1 MRKSPISTTGQN
13 FRFRREERLKGR
25 DEIRAVFNRGKTAS
39 CSGAKLFILE
49 QGRPGKSGGP
59 GRPVESGRSGG
70 PGKSG
75 GNPAGFGAD
84 SRNRI
89 AFTFARKFGN
99 AAARNRARRVSR
111 EAYRLTRNRIKS
123 GFDLVLLIYPGRD
136 YLTARMEQLRV
147 LFAGAGLLMENK

>member
-1 MRKSPISTTGQN
+1 MRKSPISTPGQD
-13 FRFRREERLKGR
+13 FRFRREERLKGK
-25 DEIRAVFNRGKTAS
+25 DEIRAVFNRGRTAS

-49 QGRPGKSGGP
+49 QR
-59 GRPVESGRSGG
+59 RSGG
-70 PGKSG
+70 PGGASG
-75 GNPAGFGAD
+75 SVGVKGSNGDSAGFGVD

-136 YLTARMEQLRV
+136 HLTARMEQLRI